1 MSTFPK
7 ILTGNFGKGAADIE
21 VYKSLGGYS
30 TIGPKLLATSQFEM
44 IDIVQRSGL
53 RGRGGAGFPTGMKW
67 SFVPRNTG
75 KPVYLVVNADE
86 GEPGTFK
93 DHFLMLEDPHK
104 LIEGMIL
111 CGWALGARTAYI
123 YVRGEFLN
131 CIESLNKAINQAYEA
146 GYLGK
151 NIAGSNYSFD
161 IYVHRGAGAY
171 ICGEETALISSLEG
185 RKGQPRL
192 KPPFPAVSGA
202 WASPTCVNNVET
214 LMAVPWIFENGAEAY
229 AKLGTPKSPGTKVFS
244 VSGDVK
250 RPGVYEVPLGIPMME
265 LLESPDYCQGIVGT
279 LKGCIPG
286 GSSTPVLTPEESAKV
301 TLDYEAMAAAG
312 TMLGSG
318 AVIPFNTERSVVG
331 MLKSLTHFYSHESCG
346 QCTPCRDGTGY
357 ADRVLTTVV
366 EGNGHDGD
374 LDMLVDLANKF
385 NGATICPLS
394 AADAAPIINF
404 VKKYRSE
411 FEAVVAKNPKR
422 SEPRVDA
429 HFRPGGFW

>member
-1 MSTFPK
+1 MSQFPK
-7 ILTGNFGKGAADIE
+7 ILTDKFGKGAADISA
-21 VYKSLGGYS
+21 YKSLGGYS
-30 TIGPKLLATSQFEM
+30 TIGSKLFGLSQFEV

-93 DHFLMLEDPHK
+93 DHFLLLENPHQ
-104 LIEGMIL
+104 LIEGMLL
-111 CGWALGARTAYI
+111 CGWALGVRTAYI
-123 YVRGEFLN
+123 YVRGEFLD
-131 CIESLNKAINQAYEA
+131 CIESLNKAIAQAYEA
-146 GYLGK
+146 GLLGE
-151 NIAGSNYSFD
+151 NIGGSGYSLD

-214 LMAVPWIFENGAEAY
+214 LMAVPWIFENGPEAY
-229 AKLGTPKSPGTKVFS
+229 AKIGTQKSPGTKVFS

-250 RPGVYEVPLGIPMME
+250 RPGVYEAPLGTPMIE
-265 LLESPDYCQGIVGT
+265 LLEGEDYCQGIVGE

-286 GSSTPVLTPEESAKV
+286 GSSTPVLNPEETRSV

-318 AVIPFNTERSVVG
+318 AIIPFNTERSLVG
-331 MLKSLTHFYSHESCG
+331 MLKTLTHFYAHESCG

-357 ADRVLTTVV
+357 ADRLLTTMCSGHAR
-366 EGNGHDGD
+366 EGDVD
-374 LDMLVDLANKF
+374 FLTDLADNF
-385 NGATICPLS
+385 VGATICPLA
-394 AADAAPIINF
+394 AADSAPILSY
-404 VKKYRSE
+404 VKKFRSE
-411 FEAVVAKNPKR
+411 FEALAAKNPER
-422 SEPRVDA
+422 AAPRLDA